1 MAMENQNEDFF
12 SVCCINCNKQVFQFS
27 KNILEKEGQVV
38 LLCPK
43 CKEDTKVT
51 YDSISGIAIGK
62 Y

>member
-1 MAMENQNEDFF
+1 MEEQDEELF
-12 SVCCINCNKQVFQFS
+12 SVICINCNQQLFKFS

-38 LLCPK
+38 LQCPK
-43 CKEDTKVT
+43 CKDDTKIT